1 MSTSTISC
9 PNPVSLKRPTLAT
22 QFFLGGSTAGLT
34 GCRSWKRSFQK
45 LIPQVKKRK
54 DWQRSW
60 WKSFFDEKGNWF
72 GLKDDY
78 MPDEVEFEESLT
90 VGDDLELSEKEK
102 FEAWKQ
108 RAEAIVEL
116 REAQEDIR
124 NEENRS
130 WEDWLVD
137 PTTATTTI
145 DSNRGSSWEQNS
157 NGSIGNYREGSMG
170 DDDPSEVIP
179 LKKVAESVRA
189 MVFGGDD
196 DDILYE
202 DRVIQYASI
211 NSAKFLAVLIIVPW
225 SMDFLVHDY
234 VLMPFLDR
242 YVKTVPLAAEMLDV
256 RASQKREL
264 VKELKLEKARYRF
277 EVEIGKSPSLSD
289 KDLYTG
295 LREKV
300 IEMRDERRLENRR
313 EFANIWSDAVF
324 GISLLI
330 LLSFNQSKVAL
341 LKFTGYKIINNT
353 PDVGKAFSIILLADI
368 FLGYHSSSGWETLLE
383 AIAEHYG
390 LDVDKDAIT
399 IFVCIVP
406 VAVDAYFKI
415 WLYKFLP
422 RLSPKVATLLREVK
436 RH

>member
-9 PNPVSLKRPTLAT
+9 PNPLSLKRPTFAT
-22 QFFLGGSTAGLT
+22 HFFLGGSSAGLT
-34 GCRSWKRSFQK
+34 GCRSWKRRFQK

-60 WKSFFDEKGNWF
+60 WKRFFDEKGNWF

-78 MPDEVEFEESLT
+78 LPDEVEFEESLSA
-90 VGDDLELSEKEK
+90 GDDLELSDKEK
-102 FEAWKQ
+102 FEAWRQ

-137 PTTATTTI
+137 PTAATTI

-157 NGSIGNYREGSMG
+157 NGSIGNYRESSMR

-179 LKKVAESVRA
+179 LKKVVESVRA

-211 NSAKFLAVLIIVPW
+211 NSAKFLVVLIIVPW

-234 VLMPFLDR
+234 VLMPFL
-242 YVKTVPLAAEMLDV
+242 
-256 RASQKREL
+256 
-264 VKELKLEKARYRF
+264 
-277 EVEIGKSPSLSD
+277 
-289 KDLYTG
+289 
-295 LREKV
+295 
-300 IEMRDERRLENRR
+300 ER
-313 EFANIWSDAVF
+313 S
-324 GISLLI
+324 
-330 LLSFNQSKVAL
+330 
-341 LKFTGYKIINNT
+341 
-353 PDVGKAFSIILLADI
+353 
-368 FLGYHSSSGWETLLE
+368 
-383 AIAEHYG
+383 
-390 LDVDKDAIT
+390 
-399 IFVCIVP
+399 
-406 VAVDAYFKI
+406 
-415 WLYKFLP
+415 
-422 RLSPKVATLLREVK
+422 
-436 RH
+436 